1 MKQVKVYSTSYCPY
15 CIKAKQ
21 LLKSKS
27 IPFQEIDLTN
37 NAELR
42 DQVSSKT
49 GHQTVPMIFIG
60 DQFIGG
66 FDSLNALSQNGE
78 LDKLLQV

>member
-21 LLKSKS
+21 LLKSKG

-42 DQVSSKT
+42 DQVSSET

-60 DQFIGG
+60 DHFIGG
-66 FDSLNALSQNGE
+66 FDSLNSLSQNGE